1 MLGVGLMIGE
11 GRGYMTIS
19 PQVPVQLRKN
29 GLDLIPIKSKEFD
42 DIETPL

>member
-11 GRGYMTIS
+11 GRGHTTIS

-29 GLDLIPIKSKEFD
+29 GLDLIPVKSKEFD